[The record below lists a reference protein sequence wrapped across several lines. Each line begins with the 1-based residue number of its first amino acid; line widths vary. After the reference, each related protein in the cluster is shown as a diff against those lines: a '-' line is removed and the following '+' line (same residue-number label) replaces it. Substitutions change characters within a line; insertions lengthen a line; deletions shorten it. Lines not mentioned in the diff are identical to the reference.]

1 VDHHGCAARSDSSD
15 LVRYYLR
22 LGLLGFGGPVAPRGP
37 DGARSCFAW
46 KVSNPLLLAV
56 AAVIGLVG
64 FPAAPTGLGL
74 REVGGPDELRRNH
87 GNPGATSPPQL
98 LKIGATAYGGPAIM
112 GIMQTELQEKRQ
124 WVSKERFVEGLSL
137 VNMLPG
143 ATAAQLSIFLGYA
156 RGGWWG
162 GLLGGLC
169 FVLPGFFLLL
179 LLTIGYAAFGVTP
192 VLRNALYGL
201 GPVVLAIYLVAV
213 YRLGRNVMT
222 TLPSVLIGLAAA
234 ALSMA
239 SPLGVAAILLLAAAS
254 GSGSS
259 IRGSSAAPPPR
270 RSSRVSPSCTLS
282 RDRRRSRPC
291 SPTPVIRPRRASW
304 AVGAL
309 LLQVGA
315 LTFGGGISMIAFIQ
329 EQVVRQLHWLTP
341 QEFIDGLAL
350 GQLTPGPVLMVAAYV
365 GYKAAGIAGA
375 VVGAVAAFLPSF
387 VMMLAILPAFDRARQ
402 LRWTRAALRGIA
414 PAVIGVLA
422 VSLVRLAPHAV
433 PDLFAAA
440 TLVVTI
446 VVLMLWRVATIKV
459 MLLGVVV
466 GIVRGRLLSLPGSR
480 ALFST
485 VTRA

>member
-1 VDHHGCAARSDSSD
+1 MSSD
-15 LVRYYLR
+15 EI
-22 LGLLGFGGPVAPRGP
+22 VA
-37 DGARSCFAW
+37 
-46 KVSNPLLLAV
+46 
-56 AAVIGLVG
+56 
-64 FPAAPTGLGL
+64 T
-74 REVGGPDELRRNH
+74 RRDI
-87 GNPGATSPPQL
+87 ATQL

-112 GIMQTELQEKRQ
+112 GIMQTELQEKRR
-124 WVSKERFVEGLSL
+124 WVSKERFMEGLSL

-169 FVLPGFFLLL
+169 FVLPGFFVLL

-192 VLRNALYGL
+192 ILREALYGL
-201 GPVVLAIYLVAV
+201 GPVVLGIYVVAV
-213 YRLGRNVMT
+213 YRLGRNVMNA
-222 TLPSVLIGLAAA
+222 LAAVVIGVAAAGLA
-234 ALSMA
+234 MV
-239 SPLGVAAILLLAAAS
+239 SPLGVAAILLLAGGVGLWLFHSRKLGIVVTTAIVACLGVVHVVVRS
-254 GSGSS
+254 TSV
-259 IRGSSAAPPPR
+259 SSAL
-270 RSSRVSPSCTLS
+270 SDSGDSTTPSL
-282 RDRRRSRPC
+282 
-291 SPTPVIRPRRASW
+291 VG
-304 AVGAL
+304 VGAL

-350 GQLTPGPVLMVAAYV
+350 GQLTPGPILMVAAYV

-387 VMMLAILPAFDRARQ
+387 VMMLAIMPVFDRTRQ

-440 TLVVTI
+440 TLVATI
-446 VVLMLWRVATIKV
+446 VVLTLWRVATTKV
-459 MLLGVVV
+459 ILLGAVV
-466 GIVRGRLLSLPGSR
+466 GILRGRLLSLPGSR

-485 VTRA
+485 VTRG